1 MTRTEKNVIINGI
14 AAECILDYVK
24 KNPKSTR
31 KAVLDGTAV
40 IFKQKCSEKKINDIT
55 KNEARS
61 YVGKSLNDLLSEKA
75 LLSEN
80 GFITESADDKIA
92 VDKNKCKAVF
102 LELLKKRE
110 YEKSEL
116 YAEII
121 KEIGAD
127 KTRSKDDDNE
137 IKGYVGQLIS
147 RYVDEG
153 TVAFKN
159 NKYFIKTRSMKA
171 VPKKPVPESEFKKNF
186 LNRIYENGGSFFE
199 NFFANVLEKYYT
211 LTGRTVWD
219 SLVSGGSDDGG
230 IDIKLRISDDLG
242 FVDNVMV
249 QAKCRQNANVT
260 ETEVRNF
267 YGAIN
272 VVKASRGIFVTTTGF
287 CPTADKL
294 LKSLDNC
301 VGIDGDGVFEL
312 SKKTL
317 YGMKISGGG
326 FIFDDRV
333 FDI

>member
-1 MTRTEKNVIINGI
+1 MIRTEKNVIINSI
-14 AAECILDYVK
+14 AAECVLGFVK

-31 KAVLDGTAV
+31 KAVLDGTAG

-61 YVGKSLNDLLSEKA
+61 YVGKSLNDLLSEKT
-75 LLSEN
+75 LLNEN
-80 GFITESADDKIA
+80 GFIVKSADDKIA
-92 VDKNKCKAVF
+92 VDKNKCKTVF

-127 KTRSKDDDNE
+127 KTKSKDDDNE

-153 TVAFKN
+153 TVAFKD
-159 NKYFIKTRSMKA
+159 NKYFIKMKPAKA
-171 VPKKPVPESEFKKNF
+171 VPKKPVPEGEFKKNF
-186 LNRIYENGGSFFE
+186 LNRIHENGGSFFE

-219 SLVSGGSDDGG
+219 CNVSGGKDDGG
-230 IDIKLRISDDLG
+230 IDIKLKISDDLG

-272 VVKASRGIFVTTTGF
+272 VVKASRGIFVTTAGF

-326 FIFDDRV
+326 YMFDDRV